1 MPICTPSF
9 VSFRSASEVASAAS
23 EPFSATSACGAVK
36 YGVEKSTRF
45 ARAGVIEIW
54 LTSKSNFFGPGA

>member
-1 MPICTPSF
+1 
-9 VSFRSASEVASAAS
+9 VSARSASDVAFAAS
-23 EPFSATSACGAVK
+23 EDFSATSAWGAVK